1 MSEILHA
8 KLDFIIFENAQN
20 HYVVASFEELGDYHE
35 FTGAGRIVDPKEE
48 TEYELEGEY
57 VTHPKYG
64 SQFRIDRARMILP
77 TKREAVVHFLSGDNF
92 PTIGKKSAETIY
104 ETLGDDCL
112 EKIRKDPHILSQI
125 PRFPEKKIEIITD
138 GIARFTGY
146 NDNYL
151 KLVEYGLSERQI
163 ALLEA
168 AYEEDALKTIT
179 EDPFRPLYEIYG
191 FGYKGTLKLADAVH
205 IPQDDLRRLEAMI
218 YEMCRQMAMN
228 SGNTY
233 IPYPILQDRFKN
245 VRPEAFEEALTN
257 LITHEHLQSEKEKI
271 FPFSLYEDEIV
282 IAQHL
287 NDHVFEVETVDPEE
301 IDEKISEVEFL
312 LNIEYDDIQK
322 KAIHAFFDHSASILN
337 GGPGTGK
344 TTTVKG
350 ILQIAKT
357 MYPDAVIQLC
367 APTGRASKRLSQLSD
382 NDSKTIH
389 SLLKWNLEDNHF
401 GKNEKDPLD
410 IDFLIVDEFSM
421 VDTHLFASLLKALPP
436 HCRILLIG
444 DEDQLESVGPGKVF
458 SDLIE
463 TNIFPIVH
471 LEKIFRQ
478 SKGSGIAL
486 LARDIRDEKKVDFGD
501 GASFIERKPEHI
513 LETLMK
519 EVSAYD
525 EDERAALQ
533 IIAPMYKGRV
543 GIDAINAA
551 MQQLINPPA
560 PHKKQMKAGTVWFR
574 EGDKVMLQKNLPDDD
589 VYNGDIGYISGIHDH
604 VITVDFG
611 TQIVDFTKDFL
622 YDLTHA
628 YCISVHKS
636 QGSEYETVY
645 CIVEPQTARMLNK
658 KLLYTAVSRAKKQ
671 LFVIG
676 DEKLFERQI
685 RLKQSH
691 IRLTMLKERI
701 RAAQKNA

>member
-104 ETLGDDCL
+104 EILGDDCL

-233 IPYPILQDRFKN
+233 IPYPILQDRFRN

-322 KAIHAFFDHSASILN
+322 KAIHAFFAHSASILN

-463 TNIFPIVH
+463 TSIFPIVH

-551 MQQLINPPA
+551 LQQLINPPA
-560 PHKKQMKAGTVWFR
+560 PQKKQMKAGTIWFR

-589 VYNGDIGYISGIHDH
+589 VYNGDIGYISEIHDH

-622 YDLTHA
+622 YYLTHA

>member
-1 MSEILHA
+1 
-8 KLDFIIFENAQN
+8 
-20 HYVVASFEELGDYHE
+20 
-35 FTGAGRIVDPKEE
+35 
-48 TEYELEGEY
+48 
-57 VTHPKYG
+57 
-64 SQFRIDRARMILP
+64 
-77 TKREAVVHFLSGDNF
+77 
-92 PTIGKKSAETIY
+92 
-104 ETLGDDCL
+104 
-112 EKIRKDPHILSQI
+112 
-125 PRFPEKKIEIITD
+125 
-138 GIARFTGY
+138 
-146 NDNYL
+146 
-151 KLVEYGLSERQI
+151 
-163 ALLEA
+163 
-168 AYEEDALKTIT
+168 
-179 EDPFRPLYEIYG
+179 
-191 FGYKGTLKLADAVH
+191 
-205 IPQDDLRRLEAMI
+205 
-218 YEMCRQMAMN
+218 
-228 SGNTY
+228 
-233 IPYPILQDRFKN
+233 
-245 VRPEAFEEALTN
+245 
-257 LITHEHLQSEKEKI
+257 
-271 FPFSLYEDEIV
+271 
-282 IAQHL
+282 
-287 NDHVFEVETVDPEE
+287 
-301 IDEKISEVEFL
+301 
-312 LNIEYDDIQK
+312 
-322 KAIHAFFDHSASILN
+322 
-337 GGPGTGK
+337 
-344 TTTVKG
+344 
-350 ILQIAKT
+350 

-589 VYNGDIGYISGIHDH
+589 VYNGDIGYISEIHDH

-622 YDLTHA
+622 YYLTHA